1 MPPVETVPGGGHA
14 YGANTC
20 SESCFKRPP
29 SPGAEAQDGC
39 GGREKR
45 PRTELPPATPSQAH
59 RPVPLLP
66 ASTVSRGTVLPS
78 EASVDLDTAGSL
90 DGASNDEDV
99 GVLELFEKAMLDRDC
114 DAIRQMFEDHH
125 KRTILL
131 NHRVRLYDALETDL
145 TDHGGEAISE
155 CFEEVTFHLNEE
167 SDPGR
172 PNDNSGPLRCR
183 EKPFNELVDLV
194 EASLTD
200 GSSKLV
206 YVCGNPGLGKTQ
218 TVIRV
223 RDALTGFV
231 EVAYFNFRN
240 ENDDQDKRKRYLES
254 IHNSKQE
261 DGFRVIILDEL
272 PVGIENSGRD
282 LEQILKVF
290 DLSRTSH
297 MVIICV
303 GNTMNFD
310 EISKEKREYL
320 KNVVKKHLEN
330 VVKKQLVF
338 EPYTAEDLLRIF
350 EKPAAMNEASWLYL
364 IKMFSGRDS
373 DLREFQRLCKDIKKQ
388 IKAEDNQLKLV
399 RKVLDGGENIMENL
413 NETQL
418 TIVYKFLDGVQMEM
432 EKNVE
437 TYVVKRESLKN
448 HQRLKILLGLL
459 HDFAEILSTNRILS
473 IEEDGQIRLHYHRV
487 TLLRL
492 IEELKDNK

>member
-20 SESCFKRPP
+20 SESRFKRPP

-78 EASVDLDTAGSL
+78 EASVDLDTAGSR

-131 NHRVRLYDALETDL
+131 NHRVRLYDALLTDL
-145 TDHGGEAISE
+145 TNHGGEALSE
-155 CFEEVTFHLNEE
+155 CFAEVTRHLNEE

-240 ENDDQDKRKRYLES
+240 EGDNCDKRNPYLES
-254 IHNSKQE
+254 IRDSKPE

-272 PVGIENSGRD
+272 PVGMLDSKYRR
-282 LEQILKVF
+282 QILEVF

-310 EISKEKREYL
+310 KIIKEREYL
-320 KNVVKKHLEN
+320 KEKVKM
-330 VVKKQLVF
+330 LVF
-338 EPYTAEDLLRIF
+338 EPYSAEDLLRIF
-350 EKPAAMNEASWLYL
+350 EKPAAMHKVSWLRL
-364 IKMFSGRDS
+364 IKMFSGNTNG
-373 DLREFQRLCKDIKKQ
+373 DLRKFGDLRDRLREKVIKNEIKDVSKQ
-388 IKAEDNQLKLV
+388 SHLV
-399 RKVLDGGENIMENL
+399 WREVLGGGENVMRCL
-413 NETQL
+413 NEQQL
-418 TIVYKFLDGVQMEM
+418 TFVYKFLDGVQMKM
-432 EKNVE
+432 EKNEE
-437 TYVVKRESLKN
+437 TYVVKPESLKN
-448 HQRLKILLGLL
+448 HPRLEILLGKL
-459 HDFAEILSTNRILS
+459 HDFAEILSKHRILS
-473 IEEDGQIRLHYHRV
+473 IEEDGQIRLHHRRV

-492 IEELKDNK
+492 IEELKDNNN